1 MALVDDAAQAG
12 VRAYPLCSPNST
24 TQRFTMRNSQVFRG
38 APTWHPLLLAA
49 DDEKLRAYSDP
60 AVRQKLHD
68 EVVEWKVEIPGGTL
82 SRQWY
87 DYMWIEEPVLAKNAH
102 LQGKS
107 IRELASA
114 QGKGIIDAF
123 LDLVVEEHLD
133 TVFLLGENNVD
144 TEAVATILN
153 YPNAIVGLSDGGA
166 HVQFHGDYGY
176 STRLLGYWVR
186 EQGIMPL
193 EQAVRRLT
201 FESATA
207 FGIYDRGLL
216 RPGMVA
222 AITMFDPE
230 TVRPL
235 PEDVG
240 HDFPAGGWRFK
251 ELAAG
256 IHYTIVN
263 GQVLLEDGNHT
274 GALPGRVLRNTL
286 YHANA

>member
-1 MALVDDAAQAG
+1 
-12 VRAYPLCSPNST
+12 
-24 TQRFTMRNSQVFRG
+24 
-38 APTWHPLLLAA
+38 
-49 DDEKLRAYSDP
+49 
-60 AVRQKLHD
+60 
-68 EVVEWKVEIPGGTL
+68 
-82 SRQWY
+82 
-87 DYMWIEEPVLAKNAH
+87 
-102 LQGKS
+102 
-107 IRELASA
+107 
-114 QGKGIIDAF
+114 
-123 LDLVVEEHLD
+123 
-133 TVFLLGENNVD
+133 
-144 TEAVATILN
+144 
-153 YPNAIVGLSDGGA
+153 
-166 HVQFHGDYGY
+166 
-176 STRLLGYWVR
+176 VR

-222 AITMFDPE
+222 DITIFDPE

-235 PEDVG
+235 PEDVV